1 MKPTL
6 KWIFGGSRV
15 DRLLLAATV
24 VAGVRMMLIAA
35 VFIGFDLSVWPWFKG
50 AEVVCGLAY
59 AVLEGKALG
68 YVSQLWV
75 KLKPKSYV
83 EWFYWGLLAI
93 GQLVLFASMIWVTGY
108 AAAAV
113 RREASIDELLGAGG
127 AVAWSMVTT
136 ALNPLM
142 VILIGIARAVDPA
155 EMGGSLYENDKSIT
169 TRSHKGNSMG
179 AFSVDELARLLA
191 RKKPDLTP
199 DNFVIA
205 MLESLGVELSVEE
218 AEAYLLAAQRPSG
231 HSQGSPGAGRRANG
245 KRA

>member
-1 MKPTL
+1 MKSTL
-6 KWIFGGSRV
+6 KWIFGGSSV

-35 VFIGFDLSVWPWFKG
+35 VFIGFDLAVWPWFKG

-83 EWFYWGLLAI
+83 EWFYWGLLAV
-93 GQLVLFASMIWVTGY
+93 GQLVLFASIIWVTGY

-113 RREASIDELLGAGG
+113 RREVSIDTLLGDGG

-142 VILIGIARAVDPA
+142 VILIGIARAVDPV
-155 EMGGSLYENDKSIT
+155 EQGGNLYENNNSSVT
-169 TRSHKGNSMG
+169 TRSYKGSSMG

-191 RKKPDLTP
+191 QKKPDLTP
-199 DNFVIA
+199 DNFVITFR
-205 MLESLGVELSVEE
+205 ESVGIELSVEE
-218 AEAYLLAAQRPSG
+218 AEAYLLAAQ
-231 HSQGSPGAGRRANG
+231 PGAGKGRNG
-245 KRA
+245 KGRGNVV

>member
-1 MKPTL
+1 MKPIL

-35 VFIGFDLSVWPWFKG
+35 VFIGFDLGVWPWFKG

-75 KLKPKSYV
+75 KLKPRSYV

-93 GQLVLFASMIWVTGY
+93 GQLTLFASIIWVTGY

-113 RREASIDELLGAGG
+113 RRGASIDALLGDGG

-155 EMGGSLYENDKSIT
+155 EQGGEGEGDKPIT
-169 TRSHKGNSMG
+169 TRIGNNGSMG
-179 AFSVDELARLLA
+179 VFSVDELARLLS

-205 MLESLGVELSVEE
+205 MRDSLGVEISAEE
-218 AEAYLLAAQRPSG
+218 AEQYLLAAQA
-231 HSQGSPGAGRRANG
+231 GAGRRKNG
-245 KRA
+245 KGA

>member
-1 MKPTL
+1 MKSIL

-35 VFIGFDLSVWPWFKG
+35 VFIGFDLGVWPWFKG
-50 AEVVCGLAY
+50 AEVICGLAY

-75 KLKPKSYV
+75 KLKPRSNV
-83 EWFYWGLLAI
+83 EWFYWGLLAA
-93 GQLVLFASMIWVTGY
+93 GQLALFASIIWVTGY

-113 RREASIDELLGAGG
+113 RREVSIDALLGDGG

-142 VILIGIARAVDPA
+142 VILVGIARAVDPA
-155 EMGGSLYENDKSIT
+155 EMGSEGDGESGKLIT
-169 TRSHKGNSMG
+169 TRTARTSKGGVFG
-179 AFSVDELARLLA
+179 ADDLAQLLA
-191 RKKPDLTP
+191 AKRPDMTP
-199 DNFVIA
+199 ADFVIA
-205 MLESLGVELSVEE
+205 LARENILMTTRE
-218 AEAYLLAAQRPSG
+218 AEAYLLAAQSDGRPV
-231 HSQGSPGAGRRANG
+231 NG
-245 KRA
+245 KAKPA

>member
-1 MKPTL
+1 MKSIL

-35 VFIGFDLSVWPWFKG
+35 VFIGFDLGVWPWFKG

-75 KLKPKSYV
+75 KLKPRSYV

-93 GQLVLFASMIWVTGY
+93 GQLTLFASIIWVTGY

-113 RREASIDELLGAGG
+113 RREASIDALLGDGG

-155 EMGGSLYENDKSIT
+155 EQGEDVDKVYAKTT
-169 TRSHKGNSMG
+169 TRSMG
-179 AFSVDELARLLA
+179 GVFGVDDLAKLLA
-191 RKKPDLTP
+191 SRRPDMTP
-199 DNFVIA
+199 ADFVIA
-205 MLESLGVELSVEE
+205 LSLENISVTTEE
-218 AEAYLLAAQRPSG
+218 AEAYLLAVNKKSG
-231 HSQGSPGAGRRANG
+231 RNG
-245 KRA
+245 KGNGI